1 MGNLNISSLSLSL
14 FPSFLPF
21 QQAGIPPS
29 PSFSYAS
36 SIHPGPSLTPPH
48 PHPPTQPSPAP
59 THRYLLTTKMTLAW
73 NMRSHLFS
81 TETFSVFLEEAFF
94 FFLPWLLCHLPLET
108 AVLAPFFPP
117 PPPPPPTSTK
127 FSRVWLLLN
136 QTKGGERE
144 RESRVGKGGEK
155 REGGGGC
162 LAGLDGLRR
171 RRRGRVWK
179 LGTWGS
185 SSSSSS
191 SSFSSSSSSPS
202 PSVSYCRRRLLAPT

>member
-94 FFLPWLLCHLPLET
+94 FFSPG
-108 AVLAPFFPP
+108 FFA
-117 PPPPPPTSTK
+117 TSRSK
-127 FSRVWLLLN
+127 RLFWPHSFLLLLLLLRRR
-136 QTKGGERE
+136 QSFPEFGCYSIKQKGERE
-144 RESRVGKGGEK
+144 RERAEWG
-155 REGGGGC
+155 REGKKEKGEEDAW
-162 LAGLDGLRR
+162 LAWMD
-171 RRRGRVWK
+171 
-179 LGTWGS
+179 
-185 SSSSSS
+185 
-191 SSFSSSSSSPS
+191 
-202 PSVSYCRRRLLAPT
+202 